1 MDFRQLE
8 AFCAIVEWGNF
19 SEASKHLY
27 ISQPTVSSHIQ
38 TLEASL
44 NANLIDR
51 STKPVTLTDDG
62 QRFYEYAK
70 SLLRLREKALRE
82 FNQSSADIIRL
93 GASSI
98 PSAYILPEIISE
110 YRKNVPEAFFDVVHS
125 DSKGILENLLSGCV
139 DVGITGMPV
148 NDEHFFCS
156 PIYKDEM
163 VLVTPATKYYK
174 MLRNENADI
183 EKLLMEPYIMRE
195 DGSGTKKEA
204 EKFMEAFGL
213 DSSNLNNVA
222 KINDLES
229 IKQAIIHGL
238 GVSILSKKAV
248 EDLERDERVII
259 YPLMNKGVYRNYY
272 LIYRKSKIR
281 NKNMWKF
288 IQFVE
293 NYYKID

>member
-44 NANLIDR
+44 NASLIDR

-62 QRFYEYAK
+62 HRFYEYAK

-82 FNQSSADIIRL
+82 FNHTTIDIIRM

-110 YRKNVPEAFFDVVHS
+110 YRKKLPEIFFDVIHS
-125 DSKGILENLLSGCV
+125 DSKGIIENLLSGCI
-139 DVGITGMPV
+139 DIGITGMPV

-163 VLVTPATKYYK
+163 VLVTPATDYYK
-174 MLRNENADI
+174 GLRDNNTTI

-204 EKFMEAFGL
+204 EKFLETFGI
-213 DSSNLNNVA
+213 DGNSLNNVA

-229 IKQAIIHGL
+229 IKQAIVYGL
-238 GVSILSKKAV
+238 GVSILSYKAV
-248 EDLERDERVII
+248 GDLERDKRVII

-272 LIYRKSKIR
+272 LIYRKSKIK
-281 NKNMWKF
+281 NKQMWKF

-293 NYYKID
+293 NYYK

>member
-19 SEASKHLY
+19 SEASKHLF

-38 TLEASL
+38 TLELSL

-82 FNQSSADIIRL
+82 FNQTNTDIIRL

-98 PSAYILPEIISE
+98 PSAYILPEIAAAYKE
-110 YRKNVPEAFFDVVHS
+110 KVKEAFFDIIHS
-125 DSKGILENLLSGCV
+125 DSKGIIENLKTGCV
-139 DVGITGMPV
+139 DIAIAGMPI

-163 VLVTPATKYYK
+163 VLVTPATGYYK
-174 MLRNENADI
+174 ELKEKKTPI

-204 EKFMEAFGL
+204 ERFLETFGL
-213 DSSNLNNVA
+213 DGDALNNVA
-222 KINDLES
+222 KINDLET
-229 IKQAIIHGL
+229 IKQAIVHGL
-238 GVSILSKKAV
+238 GVSILSRKAV
-248 EDLERDERVII
+248 KDLEEEKKVIV
-259 YPLMNKGVYRNYY
+259 YPLLNKGVYRNYY

-281 NKNMWKF
+281 NKQMWKF

-293 NYYKID
+293 DYYKQ

>member
-38 TLEASL
+38 TLELSL
-44 NANLIDR
+44 NASLIDR

-82 FNQSSADIIRL
+82 FNQENTDIIRF

-98 PSAYILPEIISE
+98 PSAYILPEIITA
-110 YRKNVPEAFFDVVHS
+110 YREMVPETFFDIIHS
-125 DSKGILENLLSGCV
+125 DSKGILENLKTGCV
-139 DVGITGMPV
+139 DVGITGMAV

-163 VLVTPATKYYK
+163 VLVTPATDYYK
-174 MLRNENADI
+174 ELKEQGTPI
-183 EKLLMEPYIMRE
+183 YKLLMEPYIMRE

-204 EKFMEAFGL
+204 EKFMETFGL
-213 DSSNLNNVA
+213 QSNSLNNVA
-222 KINDLES
+222 KMNDLES
-229 IKQAIIHGL
+229 IKQAIIYGL

-248 EDLERDERVII
+248 EDLEMDKKVIV
-259 YPLMNKGVYRNYY
+259 YPLLDKGVYRNYY

-281 NKNMWKF
+281 NKQMWKF

-293 NYYKID
+293 DYYKQ